1 MIRYLD
7 SSAIVKLVQ
16 PEAESDALLR
26 HLAGEAVL
34 ATSALARVE
43 VLRAVQPD
51 GEHALSIARDQLD
64 RLHQVAVGPAVL
76 DRAAS
81 IAPGALLR
89 SLDAIHVATAMLIGR
104 DLLEVVTYD
113 QRMANTCRDV
123 GLPTAAPGA

>member
-16 PEAESDALLR
+16 PEAESDALLG
-26 HLAGEAVL
+26 HVAGDAVL
-34 ATSALARVE
+34 ATSALARIE

-64 RLHQVAVGPAVL
+64 RLHQVAVGPEVL

-81 IAPGALLR
+81 IAPGTLLR
-89 SLDAIHVATAMLIGR
+89 SLDAIHVATAMLIGS
-104 DLLEVVTYD
+104 DLFEVITYD
-113 QRMANTCRDV
+113 QRMATICHDLA
-123 GLPTAAPGA
+123 LPTAAPT